1 MPIPLI
7 AIGIIV
13 LAVLILLLLPFILGI
28 LKIVIVIAGLLGIIW
43 VFNQLNLK
51 FPTKFKNWEMFML
64 IIGLVVGVLTILNH
78 TGVLAV
84 GTEALPLSIQND
96 LASATLSP
104 LNIFLGFLVI
114 VFMLLW
120 IYQKKK

>member
-13 LAVLILLLLPFILGI
+13 LAVFILLLLPFILGI
-28 LKIVIVIAGLLGIIW
+28 IKIVIVISGLLGIIW
-43 VFNQLNLK
+43 VFNKLNLK
-51 FPTKFKNWEMFML
+51 FPDKFKNWEIFIL
-64 IIGLVVGVLTILNH
+64 IIGLVAGVLTILNH

-84 GTEALPLSIQND
+84 GTEALPLSVQND

-104 LNIFLGFLVI
+104 LNMFLGFLVI

-120 IYQKKK
+120 IYTKKK